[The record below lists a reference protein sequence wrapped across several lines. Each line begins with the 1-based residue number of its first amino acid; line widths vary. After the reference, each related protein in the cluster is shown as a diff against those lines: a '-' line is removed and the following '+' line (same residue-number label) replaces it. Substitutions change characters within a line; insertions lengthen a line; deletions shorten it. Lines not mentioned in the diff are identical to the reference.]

1 MTLERESEW
10 KKERKRDGGGE
21 RGREAPR
28 CAFFFFFI
36 SGASYYLCALQ
47 SRAWLMGEQLFMRR
61 SVQMHLPHSFK
72 CCLFSFLLWHNNDIK
87 CENIRLNIHQKD
99 YSIRYLCIRNGW

>member
-1 MTLERESEW
+1 MPLERESEW

-21 RGREAPR
+21 RGPKVR
-28 CAFFFFFI
+28 FFFYQRCQLLFMR
-36 SGASYYLCALQ
+36 ASEPCMAN
-47 SRAWLMGEQLFMRR
+47 GGQLFMRR